1 MVVGPIIVDSLV
13 FCLIVCVA
21 DVMIFLVCGCGIW
34 CRLESPSLTVGNLT
48 VEIADFNADSCVDV
62 VMSVYQDS
70 NVLMYDGATAL
81 TSPTVRVA
89 AHRTIVSQRM
99 LTPLVAAAGAVWQ

>member
-1 MVVGPIIVDSLV
+1 MRACDG
-13 FCLIVCVA
+13 
-21 DVMIFLVCGCGIW
+21 W
-34 CRLESPSLTVGNLT
+34 CRLESNTLTIGNLSLD
-48 VEIADFNADSCVDV
+48 VADFNADGCVDV

>member
-1 MVVGPIIVDSLV
+1 MRAHDG
-13 FCLIVCVA
+13 
-21 DVMIFLVCGCGIW
+21 W
-34 CRLESPSLTVGNLT
+34 CRLEPHSLTIGNLS
-48 VEIADFNADSCVDV
+48 VDVADFNADGCVDV

-89 AHRTIVSQRM
+89 AHRTIVSERDV
-99 LTPLVAAAGAVWQ
+99 TPLVVAAGAVWQ